1 MSSENS
7 DLAKQRRD
15 EDILFLPQRQRL
27 HRASRVNLPLV
38 DSGLTVILSQNAC
51 RELPNLKRP
60 PLESYTKGYLLAILA
75 AFFSACSI
83 SVGKAVLLTAEPL
96 RFTCFLFICACFFNL
111 FTVLP
116 SDKRKLIRSLNRH
129 SWDLILLQA
138 GLSFFAV
145 WWLWWGVSYLDP
157 TVAAFLSRFQTP
169 ATVLLGILLLGE
181 RLRSKEILGVILVFC
196 GIFILRYKAG
206 VEFSRGFLLVLGSAL
221 CFGVAEVVAR
231 KGVLEVEPSVFAFVR
246 NSIVT
251 LLLVLLNLGW
261 GLPKLADFGR
271 LWYLTPVAALTGPF
285 LARLTF
291 LYALTR
297 VEVSKA
303 SILNQTQPLFVAI
316 LAFTFL
322 QTIPTLREW
331 IGGIFILGGCIM
343 MIIHRPQWASRIRI
357 Q

>member
-1 MSSENS
+1 
-7 DLAKQRRD
+7 
-15 EDILFLPQRQRL
+15 
-27 HRASRVNLPLV
+27 
-38 DSGLTVILSQNAC
+38 
-51 RELPNLKRP
+51 
-60 PLESYTKGYLLAILA
+60 
-75 AFFSACSI
+75 
-83 SVGKAVLLTAEPL
+83 
-96 RFTCFLFICACFFNL
+96 
-111 FTVLP
+111 
-116 SDKRKLIRSLNRH
+116 
-129 SWDLILLQA
+129 
-138 GLSFFAV
+138 
-145 WWLWWGVSYLDP
+145 
-157 TVAAFLSRFQTP
+157 
-169 ATVLLGILLLGE
+169 
-181 RLRSKEILGVILVFC
+181 
-196 GIFILRYKAG
+196 
-206 VEFSRGFLLVLGSAL
+206 
-221 CFGVAEVVAR
+221 
-231 KGVLEVEPSVFAFVR
+231 LEVEPSVFAFVR

>member
-1 MSSENS
+1 LDN
-7 DLAKQRRD
+7 
-15 EDILFLPQRQRL
+15 
-27 HRASRVNLPLV
+27 PL
-38 DSGLTVILSQNAC
+38 TQ
-51 RELPNLKRP
+51 P
-60 PLESYTKGYLLAILA
+60 YTKGYFLAVLA
-75 AFFSACSI
+75 AFFSACTI

-96 RFTCFLFICACFFNL
+96 RFACFLFICACFFNL
-111 FTVLP
+111 STVLP

-129 SWDLILLQA
+129 SWGLILLQA

-145 WWLWWGVSYLDP
+145 WWQWWGLSYLDP
-157 TVAAFLSRFQTP
+157 TVAAFLSRFQTA

-196 GIFILRYKAG
+196 GIFIVRYKAG

-246 NSIVT
+246 NLIVT
-251 LLLVLLNLGW
+251 LLLVLLNLAW
-261 GLPKLADFGR
+261 GLPKLADFGE
-271 LWYLTPVAALTGPF
+271 LWYLTPVAALFGPF

-322 QTIPTLREW
+322 QAIPSVREW
-331 IGGIFILGGCIM
+331 LGGIFILGGCIM